1 MSPTRHN
8 QLGRRERQIMEAVY
22 LLGRATVS
30 DVRAA
35 IEEPPSYS
43 AVRTMLRILED
54 KGHLRHEQDGP
65 RYVYVP
71 MVAREKARRSILKD
85 VVRTLFNGSASQAMA
100 ALIEGSDAQLDDDE
114 LARMSALIRKARR
127 QEKTP

>member
-22 LLGRATVS
+22 RLGRATVG

-35 IEEPPSYS
+35 IDDPPSYS

-65 RYVYVP
+65 RYIYVP
-71 MVAREKARRSILKD
+71 TVAREKARRSILRD

-100 ALIEGSDAQLDDDE
+100 ALIEGSDAQLDDEE
-114 LARMSALIRKARR
+114 LARMQALIRKARR
-127 QEKTP
+127 QES

>member
-30 DVRAA
+30 EVRAA
-35 IEEPPSYS
+35 IEAPPSYS